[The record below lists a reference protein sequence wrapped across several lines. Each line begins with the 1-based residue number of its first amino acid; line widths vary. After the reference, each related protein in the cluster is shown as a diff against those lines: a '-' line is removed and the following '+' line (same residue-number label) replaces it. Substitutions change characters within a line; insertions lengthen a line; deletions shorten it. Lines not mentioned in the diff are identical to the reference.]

1 VLEHCRRRLSLA
13 ELPLG
18 FGGTRAPGEGLLE
31 GLLCEEGN
39 DPARVLELFV
49 DELSSSVL
57 ASDSPRY
64 LAFIPAA
71 PTKASLLFD
80 MIVSCSSFPGT
91 SWFEAAGA
99 VAAENQAL
107 RLLGKQLA
115 DPDAE
120 PEQLM
125 VPFRLIPRGSTVATS
140 SAPPR

>member
-1 VLEHCRRRLSLA
+1 LFHYDERLTDLVLEHCRRRLSLA

-91 SWFEAAGA
+91 CLVRGRRRGGGGKPGAA
-99 VAAENQAL
+99 
-107 RLLGKQLA
+107 
-115 DPDAE
+115 
-120 PEQLM
+120 
-125 VPFRLIPRGSTVATS
+125 
-140 SAPPR
+140 SAR